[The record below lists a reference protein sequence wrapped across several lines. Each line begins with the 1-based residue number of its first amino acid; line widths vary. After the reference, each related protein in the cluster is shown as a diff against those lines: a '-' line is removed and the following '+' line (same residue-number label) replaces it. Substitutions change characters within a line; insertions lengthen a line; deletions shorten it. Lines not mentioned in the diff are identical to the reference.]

1 MLIVGIEQQRELCMK
16 KQYREAGELIRETGS
31 LLGFFFPKDKSQDDY
46 SDIEELRMLKDEWD
60 HLCNQLR
67 IQILEE
73 FELVERGI
81 VQVDLLREAT
91 HAVDAMGMTAV
102 HEVKMQFASFVLRPY
117 ADIFEPGKPDGEFE
131 RASRRF
137 SWLKRT
143 LKDF

>member
-91 HAVDAMGMTAV
+91 HAVDAMGMSAV

>member
-67 IQILEE
+67 I
-73 FELVERGI
+73 
-81 VQVDLLREAT
+81 
-91 HAVDAMGMTAV
+91 
-102 HEVKMQFASFVLRPY
+102 
-117 ADIFEPGKPDGEFE
+117 
-131 RASRRF
+131 
-137 SWLKRT
+137 
-143 LKDF
+143 